1 MAVGSSE
8 KNYFNFVGGLN
19 TEGSALNNPENTA
32 DVLENFIIELNGT
45 LRKRPGLTISGALVT
60 DGFGLSDVPLVSV
73 HEWVTAVK
81 GSRAEFF
88 VVQVGGI
95 LTVVSIDGQ
104 VVTRIGTVALSTYK
118 RADVA
123 TAGNLR
129 ISAVSGKGNLFVASE
144 EVYPFYIKYD
154 GDTNTLSHFPIS
166 ISIRD
171 FYGVEDGLG
180 IPERPSTLS
189 EEHRYNLYNQGWTEE
204 KIQRFKEKINTYP
217 SNADIWTYGKF
228 NNAEDKQTEFQPQL
242 LTQENFGNSP
252 APKGH
257 FILNVVNGAIVSS
270 DPPQLVYVRQEPD
283 IVAVAVYQNT
293 TAGSI
298 YKWQRG
304 SRLAGVQ
311 VGDVLVSQ
319 TDLGYT
325 ATVTSVGTDANGVWA
340 IAETSYFVNI
350 PGVALNRG
358 EDLAIYRPVAN
369 VSVGTSSVFS
379 AETIPAVTSFYA
391 GRAFYAG
398 ASSTFWNNAIFYSQL
413 IDQEKKVG
421 YCYQE
426 ADPTSEHI
434 SDLIATD
441 GGVLFIDGA
450 VNIWS
455 MVPYESSLVIFAY
468 NGVWELSGVND
479 DGFKATSFKLK
490 RISDFGA
497 ISASSV
503 VSTGSGFVFWSASG
517 IYALT
522 REEISGS
529 LQAASI
535 SATTVQTFYDSI
547 TGAQKERAKGF
558 FDEINKVIYW
568 MYNDDPDA
576 ANPNVSNKVLLLD
589 TRISAFYTLTFP
601 WEYTPEYGGLVDA
614 IKASNNNIVSV
625 TDNQVVVG
633 ADTVVVGSDFVVVSE
648 TSVSGSTYTGVP
660 VGFLVG
666 KPDGVYLHTLVSPT
680 YYDFGALSYEAK
692 VQTRYELDGD
702 ALRKKH
708 IQYVQTHFLKEVTEE
723 PPVPPALLEAAWSNA
738 QYINDWDDN
747 WGVAV
752 DKHFQF
758 VDFGDGTVVFS
769 TVGLWS
775 TSRQGETGTS
785 GNTLAGIMRST
796 DNGLTWGDTIFPH
809 SITSSDVG
817 HYTADLLRLP
827 ETDTLF
833 LVTAGYTSWGDV
845 SLYTSTDR
853 GATWGPRVQVFAA
866 ASGVNTNH
874 ATATIDSSG
883 KIHVALAYD
892 DSSGTYLSAA
902 YGSISSPYTSM
913 TAPVKLNPPAVP
925 VAAQYQEMPFIQ
937 MGAGGV
943 LHYVYGQRNRN
954 VADGTPPGNYASCQ
968 YTRSTDGGATWSV
981 PITIVPEDY
990 RTSYWKLAVSPSG
1003 NKLMAYQHTN
1013 LGAVG
1018 VSDTTRR
1025 YYAFSIDG
1033 GSTWSAAAR
1042 LPSPDVP
1049 DNCNVGARWVDESTV
1064 EVLYKRRNPTPDY
1077 VAVSY
1082 IRSSD
1087 LGATWSAPTNTPTF
1101 LEQGFG
1107 EGVTRQEFGDM
1118 AVFNAAAPVDTLS
1131 GAQYPAHLFITTDRD
1146 ALSNSSGP
1154 SRILYNRYSP
1164 ETLNT
1169 PPFDINNGFVRLTI
1183 SPMGGFGEFNNRGV
1197 GLAFDPTGLGV
1208 WGTKNYISMR
1218 HTDGVSLFADHGT
1231 LYIGPSTQQYYHETY
1246 NKAADFNHFSLSL
1259 NTWFDRPEVRII
1271 SPTKIQ
1277 SVVEVYTGVFL
1288 TYTYE
1293 IPAGKKYIKVTTAVT
1308 AGAVNLTEVW
1318 YGRVIGGQPDWAS
1331 DAVSTATGTTVSEDF
1346 VIVSGSTSGMS
1357 HGIYVPPGEAVP
1369 ATVSRVNGYT
1379 LSPWSLAQTIATTN
1393 YPALQIAAWGGA
1405 AIPAGVTQMLTYYI
1419 VFGTSAADV
1428 QANIPV

>member
-32 DVLENFIIELNGT
+32 DVLENFIVELNGT

-129 ISAVSGKGNLFVASE
+129 VSAHSGKGNLFVASE

-171 FYGVEDGLG
+171 FYGVDDGLG
-180 IPERPSTLS
+180 IPERPSSLS

-204 KIQRFKEKINTYP
+204 KIQKFKNKINTYP

-242 LTQENFGNSP
+242 ITQEHFGNSP

-257 FILNVVNGAIVSS
+257 FILNVVNGAIVSN
-270 DPPQLVYVRQEPD
+270 DPPQLTYIRQEPD

-304 SRLAGVQ
+304 NRLAGVQ

-319 TDLGYT
+319 TDVGYT

-568 MYNDDPDA
+568 MYNDDPTST
-576 ANPNVSNKVLLLD
+576 NPNVSNKVLLLD

-625 TDNQVVVG
+625 ADNQVVVG
-633 ADTVVVGSDFVVVSE
+633 ADTVVVGSDFVVVQE

-660 VGFLVG
+660 VGFLVYR
-666 KPDGVYLHTLVSPT
+666 PYGVQLHTLTSPT
-680 YYDFGALSYEAK
+680 FYDFGVLPYEATL
-692 VQTRYELDGD
+692 QTRYDLDGD
-702 ALRKKH
+702 ALRKK
-708 IQYVQTHFLKEVTEE
+708 QVLYVQPHFKKEIVVPREFTTNSVCALPTGWQEVASMPAARGQTYGVTIGDYFYVFGGSTDYGGTVSSNSVYRYNRKTNVWDSPTTMPYSARELT
-723 PPVPPALLEAAWSNA
+723 ASLLPNGFIHIA
-738 QYINDWDDN
+738 
-747 WGVAV
+747 G
-752 DKHFQF
+752 
-758 VDFGDGTVVFS
+758 GTDGTYRNYSYWYDPYNNTWTAKSNLPVS
-769 TVGLWS
+769 WADGRVGALPDGRTIIFGGS
-775 TSRQGETGTS
+775 VNGSGTRV
-785 GNTLAGIMRST
+785 T
-796 DNGLTWGDTIFPH
+796 
-809 SITSSDVG
+809 
-817 HYTADLLRLP
+817 TAYFYDP
-827 ETDTLF
+827 ETDTYTVAPSL
-833 LVTAGYTSWGDV
+833 LVAVGNHVATTMADGRVVSVAGVTGGSSPN
-845 SLYTSTDR
+845 SLKTQIFD
-853 GATWGPRVQVFAA
+853 PAA
-866 ASGVNTNH
+866 ASWSLGTDQLVAHGNYAGISATPCGPIYVWGGASVSAEAGTKAVSAYAPSTDTWSTLADLPFFAAWGAYGRFYDGQYIWASGHDNT
-874 ATATIDSSG
+874 AMTA
-883 KIHVALAYD
+883 K
-892 DSSGTYLSAA
+892 TYLS
-902 YGSISSPYTSM
+902 TD
-913 TAPVKLNPPAVP
+913 PV
-925 VAAQYQEMPFIQ
+925 
-937 MGAGGV
+937 
-943 LHYVYGQRNRN
+943 
-954 VADGTPPGNYASCQ
+954 
-968 YTRSTDGGATWSV
+968 
-981 PITIVPEDY
+981 
-990 RTSYWKLAVSPSG
+990 
-1003 NKLMAYQHTN
+1003 
-1013 LGAVG
+1013 
-1018 VSDTTRR
+1018 
-1025 YYAFSIDG
+1025 
-1033 GSTWSAAAR
+1033 
-1042 LPSPDVP
+1042 
-1049 DNCNVGARWVDESTV
+1049 
-1064 EVLYKRRNPTPDY
+1064 
-1077 VAVSY
+1077 
-1082 IRSSD
+1082 
-1087 LGATWSAPTNTPTF
+1087 
-1101 LEQGFG
+1101 
-1107 EGVTRQEFGDM
+1107 GD
-1118 AVFNAAAPVDTLS
+1118 
-1131 GAQYPAHLFITTDRD
+1131 
-1146 ALSNSSGP
+1146 
-1154 SRILYNRYSP
+1154 
-1164 ETLNT
+1164 
-1169 PPFDINNGFVRLTI
+1169 
-1183 SPMGGFGEFNNRGV
+1183 
-1197 GLAFDPTGLGV
+1197 
-1208 WGTKNYISMR
+1208 
-1218 HTDGVSLFADHGT
+1218 
-1231 LYIGPSTQQYYHETY
+1231 
-1246 NKAADFNHFSLSL
+1246 
-1259 NTWFDRPEVRII
+1259 
-1271 SPTKIQ
+1271 
-1277 SVVEVYTGVFL
+1277 
-1288 TYTYE
+1288 
-1293 IPAGKKYIKVTTAVT
+1293 
-1308 AGAVNLTEVW
+1308 
-1318 YGRVIGGQPDWAS
+1318 
-1331 DAVSTATGTTVSEDF
+1331 
-1346 VIVSGSTSGMS
+1346 
-1357 HGIYVPPGEAVP
+1357 
-1369 ATVSRVNGYT
+1369 
-1379 LSPWSLAQTIATTN
+1379 
-1393 YPALQIAAWGGA
+1393 
-1405 AIPAGVTQMLTYYI
+1405 
-1419 VFGTSAADV
+1419 
-1428 QANIPV
+1428 

>member
-32 DVLENFIIELNGT
+32 DVLENFIVELNGT

-171 FYGVEDGLG
+171 FYGVDDGLG

-204 KIQRFKEKINTYP
+204 KIQKFYTKLKSNIYP

-228 NNAEDKQTEFQPQL
+228 SNVDDKQTEFQPQL
-242 LTQENFGNSP
+242 ITQENFGNSP

-257 FILNVVNGAIVSS
+257 FILNVVNGAIVSN
-270 DPPQLVYVRQEPD
+270 DPPQLTYIRQEPD

-325 ATVTSVGTDANGVWA
+325 ATVTSVGVDAGGDWA

-535 SATTVQTFYDSI
+535 SATTIQTFYDSI

-558 FDEINKVIYW
+558 FDEVNKVIYW
-568 MYNDDPDA
+568 MYNDDPNA

-633 ADTVVVGSDFVVVSE
+633 ADTVVVGSDFVVVQE

-660 VGFLVG
+660 VGFLVYR
-666 KPDGVYLHTLVSPT
+666 PYGVQLHTLMSPT
-680 YYDFGALSYEAK
+680 FYDFGVLPYEATL
-692 VQTRYELDGD
+692 QTRYDLDGD
-702 ALRKKH
+702 ALRKK
-708 IQYVQTHFLKEVTEE
+708 QVLYVQPHFKKEIVVPRDFTSGSVCALPTGWHEVAPMPAARGQTYGVTIGDYFYVFGGSTTFGAVGTASNSVYRYNRKTDVWDSPTTMPYSARELTASLL
-723 PPVPPALLEAAWSNA
+723 PNGFIHIAGGQNASNVYQALSYWYDPYNNTWTAKNNLPVTWLDGRVGSLPDGRILIFGGNINGSDARTTTAYVYDPGADSYTAAAPMLVGAGNHVAATMADGRIISVAGVLNGDTQSSLNTQIFDPTTMSWSLGSPQPLAHNDYSGISA
-738 QYINDWDDN
+738 TPCGTVYIWGGSSATKSGVAIKRVSAYDLTTDTWSTLTDLPFFAGWGAYGRFYDGQYIW
-747 WGVAV
+747 
-752 DKHFQF
+752 
-758 VDFGDGTVVFS
+758 
-769 TVGLWS
+769 
-775 TSRQGETGTS
+775 
-785 GNTLAGIMRST
+785 
-796 DNGLTWGDTIFPH
+796 
-809 SITSSDVG
+809 
-817 HYTADLLRLP
+817 
-827 ETDTLF
+827 
-833 LVTAGYTSWGDV
+833 
-845 SLYTSTDR
+845 
-853 GATWGPRVQVFAA
+853 
-866 ASGVNTNH
+866 ASGHDNT
-874 ATATIDSSG
+874 AMTA
-883 KIHVALAYD
+883 K
-892 DSSGTYLSAA
+892 TYLS
-902 YGSISSPYTSM
+902 T
-913 TAPVKLNPPAVP
+913 TPV
-925 VAAQYQEMPFIQ
+925 
-937 MGAGGV
+937 
-943 LHYVYGQRNRN
+943 
-954 VADGTPPGNYASCQ
+954 
-968 YTRSTDGGATWSV
+968 
-981 PITIVPEDY
+981 
-990 RTSYWKLAVSPSG
+990 
-1003 NKLMAYQHTN
+1003 
-1013 LGAVG
+1013 
-1018 VSDTTRR
+1018 
-1025 YYAFSIDG
+1025 
-1033 GSTWSAAAR
+1033 
-1042 LPSPDVP
+1042 
-1049 DNCNVGARWVDESTV
+1049 
-1064 EVLYKRRNPTPDY
+1064 
-1077 VAVSY
+1077 
-1082 IRSSD
+1082 
-1087 LGATWSAPTNTPTF
+1087 
-1101 LEQGFG
+1101 
-1107 EGVTRQEFGDM
+1107 GD
-1118 AVFNAAAPVDTLS
+1118 
-1131 GAQYPAHLFITTDRD
+1131 
-1146 ALSNSSGP
+1146 
-1154 SRILYNRYSP
+1154 
-1164 ETLNT
+1164 
-1169 PPFDINNGFVRLTI
+1169 
-1183 SPMGGFGEFNNRGV
+1183 
-1197 GLAFDPTGLGV
+1197 
-1208 WGTKNYISMR
+1208 
-1218 HTDGVSLFADHGT
+1218 
-1231 LYIGPSTQQYYHETY
+1231 
-1246 NKAADFNHFSLSL
+1246 
-1259 NTWFDRPEVRII
+1259 
-1271 SPTKIQ
+1271 
-1277 SVVEVYTGVFL
+1277 
-1288 TYTYE
+1288 
-1293 IPAGKKYIKVTTAVT
+1293 
-1308 AGAVNLTEVW
+1308 
-1318 YGRVIGGQPDWAS
+1318 
-1331 DAVSTATGTTVSEDF
+1331 
-1346 VIVSGSTSGMS
+1346 
-1357 HGIYVPPGEAVP
+1357 
-1369 ATVSRVNGYT
+1369 
-1379 LSPWSLAQTIATTN
+1379 
-1393 YPALQIAAWGGA
+1393 
-1405 AIPAGVTQMLTYYI
+1405 
-1419 VFGTSAADV
+1419 
-1428 QANIPV
+1428 